1 MVGSVPM
8 MYKNNCGGA
17 NAPPYVSK
25 GDETKR
31 MSKFTYTALQTI
43 PGGGNALLTD
53 TDRRCGKCRSAG
65 LTDTG
70 VIRLLGAA
78 SQPCARYGV
87 RFGANVAIPAGGTA
101 GPITIAL
108 VVDGVVLPS
117 SIAIVTPAAAGDFW
131 HIAIDDTVD
140 VPYHSS
146 SQIAVRNNGTD
157 DIEMQNAILIVN
169 REA

>member
-1 MVGSVPM
+1 
-8 MYKNNCGGA
+8 
-17 NAPPYVSK
+17 
-25 GDETKR
+25 

-43 PGGGNALLTD
+43 PAGGNALLTD
-53 TDRRCGKCRSAG
+53 AEARCCKCRSAG

-70 VIRLLGAA
+70 VVRLLGAS

-101 GPITIAL
+101 GPISLAL

-131 HIAIDDTVD
+131 HITIDDSVD

-146 SQIAVRNNGTD
+146 SQIAVRNDGTD
-157 DIEMQNAILIVN
+157 EIEMQNAVLLVH

>member
-17 NAPPYVSK
+17 NAPPYVMER
-25 GDETKR
+25 GEIKR

-70 VIRLLGAA
+70 VVRLLGAS

-87 RFGANVAIPAGGTA
+87 RFGANVAIPTGGTA

-117 SIAIVTPAAAGDFW
+117 SIAIVTPAAVGDFW
-131 HIAIDDTVD
+131 HITIDDVVD
-140 VPYHSS
+140 VAYHDST
-146 SQIAVRNNGTD
+146 QIAVRNTGTD
-157 DIEMQNAILIVN
+157 EIEMQNAVLIVN